1 VLNSKIGAL
10 VIIGT
15 VDVYIVPMVIWCCQ
29 VFI

>member
-15 VDVYIVPMVIWCCQ
+15 VDVYIVPMVI
-29 VFI
+29 